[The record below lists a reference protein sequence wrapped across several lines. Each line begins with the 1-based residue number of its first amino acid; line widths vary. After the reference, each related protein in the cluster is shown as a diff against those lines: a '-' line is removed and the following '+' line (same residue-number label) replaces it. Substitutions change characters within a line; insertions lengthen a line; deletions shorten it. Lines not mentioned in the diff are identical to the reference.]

1 MMKIAIT
8 GKGGVGKTTLVAS
21 LALLY
26 SRQGYKVLAIDAD
39 PDANLASG
47 LGIADT
53 SSIRAVSELKDL
65 ILERTKAGPSGFFKL
80 NPRVDDIPER
90 FSIRKENIRLM
101 VLGGI
106 KKGGGGC
113 ICPENALL
121 KALVQH
127 LIVYRKEWVIL
138 DMEAGIEHLGRG
150 TAQSVDYLI
159 IVVEPGKRSIETA
172 YRIRKLAG
180 DLNLNKVLVVANKIR
195 TPRDKELLQS
205 ALHEFRI
212 VGWLPYD
219 DHVIEAEQENK
230 PAYEIGGPFQDEI
243 EEISKA
249 LLNVL

>member
-1 MMKIAIT
+1 MKIAIT

-47 LGIADT
+47 LGIVDT
-53 SSIRAVSELKDL
+53 SSILAVSELKDL

-127 LIVYRKEWVIL
+127 LIVY
-138 DMEAGIEHLGRG
+138 
-150 TAQSVDYLI
+150 
-159 IVVEPGKRSIETA
+159 
-172 YRIRKLAG
+172 
-180 DLNLNKVLVVANKIR
+180 
-195 TPRDKELLQS
+195 
-205 ALHEFRI
+205 
-212 VGWLPYD
+212 
-219 DHVIEAEQENK
+219 
-230 PAYEIGGPFQDEI
+230 
-243 EEISKA
+243 
-249 LLNVL
+249 